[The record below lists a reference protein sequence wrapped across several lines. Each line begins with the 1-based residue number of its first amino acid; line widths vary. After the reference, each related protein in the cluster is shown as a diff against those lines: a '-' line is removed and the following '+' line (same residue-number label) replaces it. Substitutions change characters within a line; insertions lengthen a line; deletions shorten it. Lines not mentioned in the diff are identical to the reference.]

1 MKIVSALLLAS
12 LLLLGCNNKGAG
24 TFSSRRSF
32 STGPFAVHIALGYLP
47 LEEYQI
53 REAVREHVQEYTVSG
68 FKGGPW
74 KFTKAQIMIAGPK
87 IKYLNSPHR
96 IGVEGYVDFK
106 QMRVVVV
113 AGYKNTV
120 PTLFRELHQLQR
132 GPDPYAQDPLL
143 MWGAVASVGSRIVAG
158 LEAKR

>member
-24 TFSSRRSF
+24 TFSTRRSF
-32 STGPFAVHIALGYLP
+32 STGPFDVYIALGYLP

-53 REAVREHVQEYTVSG
+53 REAVREHVQEYTISP

-74 KFTKAQIMIAGPK
+74 KFTKARIYIADRK
-87 IKYLNSPHR
+87 IKYLNSPYR
-96 IGVEGYVDFK
+96 VGVVGYVDFK
-106 QMRVVVV
+106 RNSVVVV

-120 PTLFRELHQLQR
+120 PALFRELHQLQR

-143 MWGAVASVGSRIVAG
+143 RWGAVASVGSRIVAD